1 MMKISLVHPD
11 AVVPSRA
18 HADDVGYDLTLIS
31 LAKTFDNGVQLYDT
45 GIRVE
50 PPEGCYVEI
59 VPRSSISKSA
69 YMLANS
75 VGVVDPGYR
84 GNLFVALRKM
94 DPAAPDLELPC
105 KFAQLIVRRVE
116 TPPIHVVFDADE
128 AAVTARG
135 AGGFGSSDEPK
146 VTR

>member
-1 MMKISLVHPD
+1 MKISLVHPD

-31 LAKTFDNGVQLYDT
+31 LARTFDNGVQLYDT

-75 VGVVDPGYR
+75 VGIVDPGYR

-94 DPAAPDLELPC
+94 DPAAPDLGVPC
-105 KFAQLIVRRVE
+105 KIAQLIVRRVE
-116 TPPIHVVFDADE
+116 TPPIRVVFDMDE
-128 AAVTARG
+128 TERG
-135 AGGFGSSDEPK
+135 AGGFGSSD
-146 VTR
+146 VTH

>member
-1 MMKISLVHPD
+1 MKISLVHPD
-11 AVVPSRA
+11 AVVPSKA
-18 HADDVGYDLTLIS
+18 HPDDVGHDLTLIS

-50 PPEGCYVEI
+50 PPEGYYVEI

-75 VGVVDPGYR
+75 VGIVDPGYR

-105 KFAQLIVRRVE
+105 KIAQLIVRRAE
-116 TPPIHVVFDADE
+116 TSVPPIHVVFDMDE
-128 AAVTARG
+128 TATARG
-135 AGGFGSSDEPK
+135 TGGFGSSDAA
-146 VTR
+146 

>member
-1 MMKISLVHPD
+1 MKISLVHPD
-11 AVVPSRA
+11 AVVPSKA
-18 HADDVGYDLTLIS
+18 HVDDVGHDLTLIS

-50 PPEGCYVEI
+50 PPEGYYVEI

-75 VGVVDPGYR
+75 VGIVDPGYR

-105 KFAQLIVRRVE
+105 KIAQLIVRRAE
-116 TPPIHVVFDADE
+116 TSVPPIHVVFDMDE
-128 AAVTARG
+128 TATARG
-135 AGGFGSSDEPK
+135 TGGFGSSDAA
-146 VTR
+146 